1 MPACGGS
8 PLAMAK
14 AMESGSATSPTVI
27 PAMTSEVKVRE
38 L

>member
-1 MPACGGS
+1 MPACGGN

-14 AMESGSATSPTVI
+14 AMESGRATRPTVI